1 MSIKLPIN
9 FSLNSCKFPHSNK
22 QKLIFL
28 FEKHWSDKLCLSSS
42 CRGKELEQTCGYDNK
57 KTSPVC
63 NSGDHRSHR
72 VASNQETGPGQWSDS
87 VPLLR
92 APCFIIQCTPEK
104 WSRDTHTHT
113 RPTATE
119 LLQKLLEGHVRPIQT
134 NDTWHTKKFKLIHND
149 IEYKLIN
156 FIIKLDRF
164 CAKEATSNQ
173 LSEVLLVT
181 LTFRD
186 KGGIKD
192 PLMWF

>member
-9 FSLNSCKFPHSNK
+9 FSLNLCKFPHSNK
-22 QKLIFL
+22 QKLIFYSRST
-28 FEKHWSDKLCLSSS
+28 EATS
-42 CRGKELEQTCGYDNK
+42 CAFPPPAGANLWLR
-57 KTSPVC
+57 
-63 NSGDHRSHR
+63 HR

-104 WSRDTHTHT
+104 WSRHTHTHT

-149 IEYKLIN
+149 IQYKLIN

>member
-9 FSLNSCKFPHSNK
+9 FSLNLCKFPHSNK
-22 QKLIFL
+22 QKLIFYSRSTEATSCAFPPPAGAKSSGKPVATTIKKRLL
-28 FEKHWSDKLCLSSS
+28 FAIVAITDRTGWHPTRRQD
-42 CRGKELEQTCGYDNK
+42 R
-57 KTSPVC
+57 V
-63 NSGDHRSHR
+63 SGQIVFHYSEHH
-72 VASNQETGPGQWSDS
+72 ASLFSAHQRNEA
-87 VPLLR
+87 V
-92 APCFIIQCTPEK
+92 
-104 WSRDTHTHT
+104 THTHT

-149 IEYKLIN
+149 IQYKLIN

-192 PLMWF
+192 P